1 MKELTEREAEIWGL
15 IAEGRRNKDIALE
28 LKLSYRT
35 VRWYATSL
43 FKKLGVRN
51 RTEAA
56 VKFFI
61 ERMVR

>member
-1 MKELTEREAEIWGL
+1 MKELTNREAEVWEL

-28 LKLSYRT
+28 LKLSHWT
-35 VRWYATSL
+35 VRCYATSL

-56 VKFFI
+56 LKLLTN
-61 ERMVR
+61 RDT